1 MKKALLALFVLSTS
15 AYAASDLV
23 KDFTARRAIV
33 HTTTRKGVYNF
44 LKFMEKNPE
53 NLKELELLNDQG
65 KFAARFID
73 NDEVCFGDTQTAS
86 LNCYNATGLQTF
98 FEAGDTD

>member
-1 MKKALLALFVLSTS
+1 
-15 AYAASDLV
+15 
-23 KDFTARRAIV
+23 
-33 HTTTRKGVYNF
+33 
-44 LKFMEKNPE
+44 MEKNPE